1 MKKRFTFMK
10 TLLVAVGLGMGA
22 SAWAD
27 TGAAVVK
34 MTYVN
39 YSDADTSYGEI
50 AAGST
55 AEAGCN
61 KLTGTSPSQTVD
73 FYNTSWG
80 VNYITYLQVD
90 ASAIPGTITGATLT
104 FEGSGSRPSGGTRT
118 SVYGVGYNS
127 STWSSSMTYNT
138 ADRSITTIGSTW
150 TTKVN
155 TSAAFEEV
163 SFSIYDALKD
173 DADKIV
179 TIIVYE
185 TAADHSYIKNPAV
198 EITYTTESTY
208 AVTFAEMN
216 GVAATVKI
224 DGSDVTSGTSL
235 PNGTYDFT
243 ATAAGYKDYAGSFTV
258 AGAAKNVEFTM
269 TAKSIYS
276 YTVKGVDGSSNDLG
290 AVNSGSAYED
300 ETVTYYYPQFVLS
313 GTTLYKKNQNGGN
326 PYFGVSGT
334 LDADNKEFTVT
345 YGDAVIDNVVFYAE
359 AENISGFAAKT
370 TNNATIRCS
379 NGTGGIVDGSDPVK
393 LTTLPAGKYKIFGQV
408 WGTTGLTAGVTAND
422 KVVWSKASTGSL
434 AQETSSEFNLIAST
448 DLYIYTTGGN
458 DNHMLDLIYIQRTGD
473 ATTEESVT
481 VGSAGMA
488 TYVPAYDLDFSAT
501 GIKAY
506 KAKVNTKGVC
516 TLTEVANVPAGTPV
530 LLIKDGG
537 ATESIPVMTDA
548 AAVSDNDL
556 VAGNATTATAG
567 VATSETIEEVDYT
580 NMILNNIGGN
590 VGFYFAAGQ
599 TVAANRAYLHILTT
613 LAPDKADGSRMTMVF
628 GDDTTTG
635 INAVESAKSI
645 DGIYN
650 LNGQRVA
657 QPTKGLYIVN
667 GKKVVVK

>member
-1 MKKRFTFMK
+1 MRKQLLLLKS
-10 TLLVAVGLGMGA
+10 LLVAVLLGVGT

-27 TGAAVVK
+27 EGAAVVK

-39 YSDADTSYGEI
+39 YDAPNTSYGEI

-55 AEAGCN
+55 AETGYN
-61 KLTGTSPSQTVD
+61 MLTGDYPNQTVD
-73 FYNTSWG
+73 MSYPTWG
-80 VNYITYLQVD
+80 VDFITYLQVD

-104 FEGSGSRPSGGTRT
+104 FQGSASGGDKKNRS
-118 SVYGVGYNS
+118 SVYGAGYNS
-127 STWSSSMTYNT
+127 STWSSTMTYNT
-138 ADRSITTIGSTW
+138 ADRSIITVGSTF
-150 TTKVN
+150 TTA
-155 TSAAFEEV
+155 SAKSSAFETV
-163 SFSIYDALKD
+163 TLNITDAIKD

-198 EITYTTESTY
+198 SITYTTETAY
-208 AVTFAEMN
+208 AVTFEEAN

-224 DGSDVTSGTSL
+224 GGSDVTSGTSL

-243 ATAAGYKDYAGSFTV
+243 ATATGYKDYAGSFTV
-258 AGAAKNVEFTM
+258 AGDAKNVKFTM
-269 TAKSIYS
+269 TAKSIYNYS
-276 YTVKGVDGSSNDLG
+276 VKGVDGSSNNLG
-290 AVNSGSAYED
+290 IVNSGYGYED
-300 ETVTYYYPQFVLS
+300 ETLTYYYPEFVLS

-326 PYFGVSGT
+326 PFFGASGT
-334 LDADNKEFTVT
+334 LDADNKVFTVT

-379 NGTGGIVDGSDPVK
+379 NGTGGIVNGSDPVK

-422 KVVWSKASTGSL
+422 KVVWSKASTGNL

-501 GIKAY
+501 DIKAY
-506 KAKVNTKGVC
+506 KAKVTAKGVC

-537 ATESIPVMTDA
+537 ATESIPVMTGA
-548 AAVSDNDL
+548 AAVTDNDL
-556 VAGNATTATAG
+556 VAGTGAAVATTDG
-567 VATSETIEEVDYT
+567 DNT
-580 NMILNNIGGN
+580 NMILNVVDEQI
-590 VGFYFAAGQ
+590 GFYFANDR
-599 TVAANRAYLHILTT
+599 TVATDRAYLHIAST
-613 LAPDKADGSRMTMVF
+613 LAPAAQQSRMKMVF
-628 GDDTTTG
+628 AGETTG
-635 INAVESAKSI
+635 VKSLPTSQKGEESV
-645 DGIYN
+645 YN
-650 LNGQRVA
+650 LAGQRVKK
-657 QPTKGLYIVN
+657 PTKGLYVKG
-667 GKKVVVK
+667 GKKVIVK